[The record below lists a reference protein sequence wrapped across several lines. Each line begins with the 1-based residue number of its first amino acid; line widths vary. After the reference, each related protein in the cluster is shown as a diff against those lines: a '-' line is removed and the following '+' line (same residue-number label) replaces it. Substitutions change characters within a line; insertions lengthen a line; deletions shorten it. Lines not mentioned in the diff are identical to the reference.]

1 MTNPPLGVAHKCWS
15 LGWWFYTPQGNKPGS
30 QLVLW
35 GSGYSAVLAK
45 YSLRLVDV
53 CCTPFEDT
61 EPQIFHAYVT
71 TRPLCI
77 RKRTTHTAV
86 RAQGGGRL
94 ADQDQWY
101 APSDLACTH
110 GVRPDIP
117 PHAQSVWST
126 LPSHRNTPVTTRLP
140 CRTFVFPTTSFG
152 GNGIGT
158 SASSSACL
166 VKPIALPCEEE
177 LCRTD
182 TPLWLGWVWRRS
194 IKRAI
199 QWRVCSRHIVADCVV
214 CAVFAEHLPPSHV
227 DPRVRLTW
235 RQPKT

>member
-1 MTNPPLGVAHKCWS
+1 MTNPPLGVAHKRWS
-15 LGWWFYTPQGNKPGS
+15 LGWWFCTPQGNKPGS

-71 TRPLCI
+71 TRPLLI
-77 RKRTTHTAV
+77 RKHTTHTAV

-94 ADQDQWY
+94 ADQGQWY

-110 GVRPDIP
+110 GVTTHIP
-117 PHAQSVWST
+117 HTHRASGPLYRHIAILLLLRAFRVALSCSPRQASAGVESVRVPPRRRA
-126 LPSHRNTPVTTRLP
+126 L
-140 CRTFVFPTTSFG
+140 
-152 GNGIGT
+152 
-158 SASSSACL
+158 SSLSLRRAM
-166 VKPIALPCEEE
+166 AHSNA
-177 LCRTD
+177 
-182 TPLWLGWVWRRS
+182 PLWLGWVRRRS
-194 IKRAI
+194 IKRAV